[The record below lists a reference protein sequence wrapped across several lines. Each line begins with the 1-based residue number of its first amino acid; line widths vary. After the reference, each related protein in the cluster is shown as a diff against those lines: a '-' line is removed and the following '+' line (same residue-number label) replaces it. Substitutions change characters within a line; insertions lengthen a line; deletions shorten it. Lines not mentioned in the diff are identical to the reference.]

1 MFFVFQFN
9 AYTVKRKYEKPV
21 LEHHTVKIKF
31 IFLLVE
37 NPITTTL
44 CTKKT

>member
-1 MFFVFQFN
+1 M
-9 AYTVKRKYEKPV
+9 KKKLV
-21 LEHHTVKIKF
+21 LEHHAVKIKF

-37 NPITTTL
+37 NMITTAL